1 MLARYTRFLPEL
13 FSLAAVFAA
22 HYYLYVWLMNGERMR
37 GSRIPRAH
45 VRAVFVASL
54 IYICLGIVLQ
64 TPKVARNLP
73 YSEWQIWARGLAIAY
88 GICICLLF
96 LVTWAGRLLRPLMPL
111 TETISPGRRAVLK
124 AGANAALAAPLAI
137 TAFGII
143 VERQRF
149 ILKEVEIGIPNLP
162 KDLHGLK
169 LVQLT
174 DMHVSPFLTVRD
186 LARAVDMANET
197 KANIALVTGDLITS
211 AGDPLDGC
219 LRELSRLRADAG
231 VFGCMGNHEIYAGS
245 ETYTAQYAARLGI
258 RFLRRQSQTLR
269 FGKATLN
276 LAGVDYQKFGEV
288 YLPGADQMIS
298 MDPRV
303 LNVLLSHNPDVFPV
317 AANQGWDLTLAGHTH
332 GGQVTF
338 ELLSRHLNIA
348 RFFTPYVQG
357 HYERD
362 GKSVFVSRGLGTV
375 GVPARIGA
383 PPEVA
388 LIKLCAT

>member
-1 MLARYTRFLPEL
+1 MLSRYTRFLPEL
-13 FSLAAVFAA
+13 FSIVAVFAA
-22 HYYLYVWLMNGERMR
+22 HYYLYAWSMESERMR
-37 GSRIPRAH
+37 RLRIPRGRVQGAF
-45 VRAVFVASL
+45 AASIIF
-54 IYICLGIVLQ
+54 IYIGIVLQ
-64 TPKVARNLP
+64 TPVVNRNLP

-88 GICICLLF
+88 GICVCLLF
-96 LVTWAGRLLRPLMPL
+96 LVAWAGRLLRRLMPAQ
-111 TETISPGRRAVLK
+111 EHINPVRRAVLK
-124 AGANAALAAPLAI
+124 AGANAMLAAPLAI

-174 DMHVSPFLTVRD
+174 DMHVSPFLTVNE

-197 KANIALVTGDLITS
+197 KANVALVTGDLITS
-211 AGDPLDGC
+211 SGDPLDGC

-231 VFGCMGNHEIYAGS
+231 VFGCMGNHEIYARS
-245 ETYTAQYAARLGI
+245 EDYTSQQAARLGM
-258 RFLRRQSQTLR
+258 RFLRRESQTLR
-269 FGKATLN
+269 FGNAALN
-276 LAGVDYQKFGEV
+276 LAGVDYQRFGEV
-288 YLPGADQMIS
+288 YLSGADRMLSI
-298 MDPRV
+298 DPQT
-303 LNVLLSHNPDVFPV
+303 LNILLSHNPDVFPA
-317 AANQGWDLTLAGHTH
+317 AANQGWDLTIAGHTH

-348 RFFTPYVQG
+348 RFFTPFVYG

-362 GKSVFVSRGLGTV
+362 GKSIYVSRGLGTV

-383 PPEVA
+383 PPEVV
-388 LIKLCAT
+388 LIRLCAT